1 MRLLF
6 TTLSL
11 FVLVGASAAAQFASA
26 SSSSPPSA
34 SPALR
39 IALGAEGEGE
49 EETSFESDESGA
61 CESAAEE
68 VEEWEVSEADEETEL
83 EEEAG
88 EECVEEVETS
98 GKAFVTGAP
107 ACLVRRAE
115 SKIATLPATDQ
126 VRLTTRYRTY
136 SPAQVSL
143 GLKLKDRK
151 GSLTIVHTTK
161 HLGAGGVLRLTT
173 KLGAAAMSRALKAN
187 EFDVSLHAAG
197 TPASCAHELEQRLH
211 TVKHGAGG
219 ARPA

>member
-1 MRLLF
+1 MRRLF
-6 TTLSL
+6 TMLSL
-11 FVLVGASAAAQFASA
+11 FVLVGAFAEAQFASA
-26 SSSSPPSA
+26 SSSSPLSV

-39 IALGAEGEGE
+39 VALDAEGE
-49 EETSFESDESGA
+49 EETSFESDESGS

-68 VEEWEVSEADEETEL
+68 VEEWETSEADEETEL

-136 SPAQVSL
+136 SPAQVSI

-151 GSLTIVHTTK
+151 GSLTIAHTTK
-161 HLGAGGVLRLTT
+161 HFGAGGVLRLTT
-173 KLGAAAMSRALKAN
+173 KLGAAAMARALKAN

-211 TVKHGAGG
+211 TVKRSAGR